1 MQSSTTPGSFSVVDQ
16 LHDHLYNLFRPSLQS
31 FFVSFQTNPVIAT
44 IRAIVTLVVLTRV
57 TTTVSAWSSYAMS
70 KDTSIPRPVPTEPY
84 WIPFVGHWLWFAVSD
99 QSWLRHAAKMGHKGA
114 LGLLMLGYKAI
125 AVVDPALIRQL
136 YETSGSKSSD
146 DKFKATRRRRFF
158 GYRRI
163 LVPEVS
169 NLFEGAEAEIES
181 RPDYLIRMARL
192 LEQNAP
198 NFVTGTKSLVD
209 QEMWERGAAVEVSDD
224 DGDMCLA
231 NLDILVRDFC
241 LRMILTALL
250 GAAFIQANDD
260 FVSNLAKF
268 SREYHRFM
276 TGWPYWITPGLGPS
290 AGAREKCL
298 RALEEFV
305 REVRTADENKSGNR
319 ATYDDLSDVN
329 PTVWTL
335 IQDATKVGA
344 QPKTGLNSS
353 DIACMLLE
361 LLWQRT
367 WYSSSVTFW
376 LLLRLHQQECSN
388 DRDACRE
395 EVKVLLQV
403 TGPRKFNSMFSE
415 PPKLEYK
422 DEMIR
427 MIRHENEKMTTLDA
441 ALLEV
446 IRLDTEVEDW
456 YDALD
461 NIVLTE
467 QVGGIETKSGS
478 KVRRHLVKK
487 GETVY
492 LAVGASNRD
501 EVLWTADA
509 GKFCPQRW
517 LTMQSTDLEN
527 KQEDVGPVPREL
539 AMESVR
545 QQAQRV
551 STRGATLLATALLS
565 LFEIRPARDV
575 DNLQS
580 RWTTIVAGARL
591 SRRNIRVK
599 VIRRDLERRTA

>member
-1 MQSSTTPGSFSVVDQ
+1 M
-16 LHDHLYNLFRPSLQS
+16 
-31 FFVSFQTNPVIAT
+31 
-44 IRAIVTLVVLTRV
+44 
-57 TTTVSAWSSYAMS
+57 
-70 KDTSIPRPVPTEPY
+70 
-84 WIPFVGHWLWFAVSD
+84 GHWLWFAVSD
-99 QSWLRHAAKMGHKGA
+99 QSWLRHAAKMGHKGV
-114 LGLLMLGYKAI
+114 LGLLMLGYKVI
-125 AVVDPALIRQL
+125 AVVDSALIRQL
-136 YETSGSKSSD
+136 HETSGSKLSNE
-146 DKFKATRRRRFF
+146 KFKATRRRRFF
-158 GYRRI
+158 GYRRT

-169 NLFEGAEAEIES
+169 ILFQGAEAQLES
-181 RPDYLIRMARL
+181 RPDHLIRMARL
-192 LEQNAP
+192 LEHNAP

-224 DGDMCLA
+224 NGDICLA
-231 NLDILVRDFC
+231 DLDILVRDFC
-241 LRMILTALL
+241 LHMILTALL
-250 GAAFIQANDD
+250 GAAFVQANDD
-260 FVSNLAKF
+260 FASNLAKF
-268 SREYHRFM
+268 SRGYHRFM
-276 TGWPYWITPGLGPS
+276 TGWPYWMTPGLGPS

-344 QPKTGLNSS
+344 QAKTGLNSR

-367 WYSSSVTFW
+367 WYSSNVTFW

-395 EVKVLLQV
+395 EVKALLQV
-403 TGPRKFNSMFSE
+403 TAPQRFNSMFSE

-446 IRLDTEVEDW
+446 IRLDTEVGDW

-478 KVRRHLVKK
+478 KVRRHLIKK
-487 GETVY
+487 DETVY

-501 EVLWTADA
+501 EALWTADA
-509 GKFCPQRW
+509 GKFFPQRW
-517 LTMQSTDLEN
+517 LTMQSTNLEN
-527 KQEDVGPVPREL
+527 KQDDFGPTSPQL
-539 AMESVR
+539 AMQSVR

-551 STRGATLLATALLS
+551 STRGAMLLSTALLS
-565 LFEIRPARDV
+565 LFEIRPARDA

-580 RWTTIVAGARL
+580 RWTTIVAGTRL
-591 SRRNIRVK
+591 SRWNIRVK